1 MKKVCWVLAGLMT
14 TAAMAAVV
22 PEDPKRDWRVVY
34 GSSEGPE
41 GRALEVLTQAMGPLI
56 LRDPHTSTSH
66 VLPLEKAGETIPVAA
81 SVGERKVRKNV
92 IYVGTPASNEEIAR
106 RLPTDGV
113 PKGGYCV
120 KALTEGESRVIV
132 LAGDTP
138 SAALWATFDFLDV
151 GIAQMCEASSKK
163 AKGKYVY
170 PSSFFEIP
178 VSEAADYEVV
188 RTPQTPVRSVFAWGH
203 VVDDYRVFFREM
215 ARNRFNRVILWNEYP
230 SVNAKAVVECAH
242 SWGIAVYWGFAWGW
256 AYDCKA
262 VKAEDLPALSDRIVG
277 EWRSVWK
284 PLGGDGIYFQS
295 FTEHGTREIGGRS
308 VASLTVELVNSAAS
322 RIKAESPDLDIVFGL
337 HCDSVRDDL
346 PDIAKTDSR
355 LEILWENCGGFPY
368 TEWRTDDPALFTEKI
383 LSLTGKVG
391 LVWKC
396 QCRIDWSHASHQA
409 GPYLLGEAG
418 AELLVRDRRVTE
430 PRHFETDEMWRT
442 KGKVAWQQLRDIR
455 SGKNQPCELNAVAE
469 YNPPFTFATV
479 CQGELFWSS
488 SEDWE
493 TIAARARRRLEGLGV
508 HGVRS
513 H

>member
-1 MKKVCWVLAGLMT
+1 MTKAGLVLT
-14 TAAMAAVV
+14 ALVATAAVADVV

-34 GSSEGPE
+34 GSAEGPE
-41 GRALEVLTQAMGPLI
+41 GRALEVLTQAAGPLI

-66 VLPLEKAGETIPVAA
+66 VLPLEKAGTAIPVAA

-92 IYVGTPASNEEIAR
+92 IFVGTPADNAEIAR
-106 RLPTDGV
+106 RLPADAV

-120 KALTEGESRVIV
+120 KALTEDDARIV
-132 LAGDTP
+132 LLAGDTP

-151 GIAQMCEASSKK
+151 GVPEMCEASTKK

-178 VSEAADYEVV
+178 SDVAVDYFVAHA
-188 RTPQTPVRSVFAWGH
+188 PQTDVRSVFAWGH

-230 SVNAKAVVECAH
+230 PVNAKAVVDCAH

-262 VKAEDLPALSDRIVG
+262 FKAEDLPALADRIVK
-277 EWRSVWK
+277 EWREIWR
-284 PLGGDGIYFQS
+284 PLGGAGIYFQS
-295 FTEHGTREIGGRS
+295 FTEHSTREIGGRS
-308 VASLTVELVNSAAS
+308 VASLTVELVNAAAG
-322 RIKAESPDLDIVFGL
+322 RIKAEAPDLDIVFGL
-337 HCDSVRDDL
+337 HCDSVRNDL
-346 PDIAKTDSR
+346 PDIAKTDPR

-368 TEWRTDDPALFTEKI
+368 TEWRTDDPAPFTEKI
-383 LSLTGKVG
+383 LALTGKVG

-418 AELLVRDRRVTE
+418 AELLARDRRVTE
-430 PRHFETDEMWRT
+430 PRHFETDEMWLT
-442 KGKVAWQQLRDIR
+442 KGKVAWQHLRDIR
-455 SGKNQPCELNAVAE
+455 SGKNLPRELNAVAE

-479 CQGELFWSS
+479 CQGELFWNS

-493 TIAARARRRLEGLGV
+493 KIAVRARLRMSRN
-508 HGVRS
+508 R
-513 H
+513 